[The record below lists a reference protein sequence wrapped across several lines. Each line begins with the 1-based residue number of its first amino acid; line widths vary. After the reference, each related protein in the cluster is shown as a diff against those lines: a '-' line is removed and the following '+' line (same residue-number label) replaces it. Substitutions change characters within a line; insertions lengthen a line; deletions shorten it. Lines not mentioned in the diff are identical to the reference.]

1 MESNRKEIES
11 KYGEQEDQ
19 NGRAS
24 IGTKGEY

>member
-11 KYGEQEDQ
+11 KYGKPEGQ

-24 IGTKGEY
+24 ISSKSEY